1 MGHFQDVPFP
11 DVEQS
16 KISIIIGTD
25 VPEAFIP
32 TDVRYDGPE
41 CPVAIRSCLRY
52 SIFGRIGVEPKTQY
66 TSNYTFEVHN
76 MHVAVNDLTLS
87 EQLETF

>member
-66 TSNYTFEVHN
+66 TSNYTFEVHKC
-76 MHVAVNDLTLS
+76 T
-87 EQLETF
+87 